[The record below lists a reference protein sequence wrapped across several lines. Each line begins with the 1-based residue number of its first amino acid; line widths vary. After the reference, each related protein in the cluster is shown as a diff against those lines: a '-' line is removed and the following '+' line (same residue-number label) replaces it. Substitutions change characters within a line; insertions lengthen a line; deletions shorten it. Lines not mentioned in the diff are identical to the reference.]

1 MSLYIWLLA
10 LVLAG
15 YACRAQLQPWQH
27 FDGSSMSNTNIVE
40 MTADKNGLLYL
51 GTHGGVDI
59 FDGRKFHFV
68 EIPNAVSLGLN
79 PFVNDLW
86 WGKNGLLWVSTRTH
100 IYTYDPANGKVRLLF
115 GNGSLP
121 LVGRIDVD
129 TIGNKF
135 YFFDEDSLA
144 IAPLCDTAIKV
155 EKKILAGAVIK
166 SRLSARG
173 KLFLFADY
181 NKVLK
186 LVNGRLEKVYE
197 APGLIDMDYS
207 LSTDQVVLLGEKE
220 LVAINCET
228 GVTDTLPQRCTWPY
242 QVSKTRFATLP
253 SGRLL
258 IQHAYGMDVYSSLH
272 DTAFVRFRAV
282 EGNPHSLNADFVL
295 RTFEDAKGNIWIS
308 EDGINFSVLPRSRSA
323 MNYISEK
330 MTGATRLW
338 ASYHDAKRQ
347 QVFTGSEFGI
357 CRFRYRGDTPRFT
370 KAIKPAG
377 MRFFEPLAFRKWNED
392 EVLVMTNGQE
402 HWLMNMNT
410 LRLRPF
416 DTLNR
421 RSGKLNY
428 YGALP
433 VSGSKLVFF
442 GQAGLCIYDR
452 STRKFTEAGKT
463 EDGGDI
469 IRKTGVMSAMVDKD
483 ARIWVADANEV
494 MVLDTGLRLMKRYK
508 AKSDKNPDGLT
519 NTVIMDMK
527 QTRSGH
533 IYLATMGGGV
543 LRLGADDHF
552 RPVPLVGDITSVFCL
567 AETSA
572 GILIITSGKGMICY
586 DENTGRSSVLSEH
599 YGMPVSDF
607 NQLALSWDDSMLVAA
622 GTKGYVVVPKSGLRP
637 LFADTANLTLMQGPV
652 VLHQLLLPR
661 GDENIE
667 VEIAIP
673 GYHAGA
679 NWKLRYRLEGV
690 DNNWRE
696 LASGEWEIRY
706 NSIKPGRYTLRVEA
720 HDANNVIYAVPAS
733 IEVVALPYFWE
744 TAWFRFFVAG
754 VFLAVLIAVVRFF
767 SQMQL
772 RWKLKKLE
780 DEQKVA
786 RERVRISRELHD
798 NVGSQLTYLISG
810 LESSNLLLKKQDT
823 ERLEQKLDKMRD
835 SARESMQQL
844 RDSIWALNNES
855 VQVSVLISRFRQW
868 MDHMMEAA
876 PQMHYSISGS
886 VAEDVSLDPLRSLNL
901 FRIMQEAIHNV
912 LKHSEADRVKVVYQ
926 SKGGEVSVIIEDDG
940 KGFSTGSKTGNG
952 QKTMAARA
960 AEAGGHLEVDSAP
973 GMGTKITVTI
983 GASAY

>member
-1 MSLYIWLLA
+1 ML
-10 LVLAG
+10 LVLVG
-15 YACRAQLQPWQH
+15 NACRAQLQPWQH

-40 MTADKNGLLYL
+40 MTVDKNGLLYL

-68 EIPNAVSLGLN
+68 EIPNAVSLGIN
-79 PFVNDLW
+79 PFVNDLR

-100 IYTYDPANGKVRLLF
+100 IYTYNPADGKVRLLF

-135 YFFDEDSLA
+135 YFIDEDSLA

-155 EKKILAGAVIK
+155 QKKLLAGAVIK
-166 SRLSARG
+166 SRLSAKG
-173 KLFLFADY
+173 ELFLFSDY

-186 LVNGRLEKVYE
+186 LINGRLNKIYE

-207 LSTDQVVLLGEKE
+207 RSTDQVVLLGEKE

-228 GVTDTLPQRCTWPY
+228 GVADTLPQKCTWPY

-258 IQHAYGMDVYSSLH
+258 IQHAYGMDVYASLR
-272 DTAFVRFRAV
+272 DTAPIRFRAV
-282 EGNPHSLNADFVL
+282 EGNPHSLNSDFVL
-295 RTFEDAKGNIWIS
+295 RTFEDPKGNIWIS
-308 EDGINFSVLPRSRSA
+308 EDGINFSVLPLRRSA

-357 CRFRYRGDTPRFT
+357 CRFRYKGDTPGFT
-370 KAIKPAG
+370 KAIKPRG
-377 MRFFEPLAFRKWNED
+377 MRFFEPLAFRKWGED
-392 EVLVMTNGQE
+392 EVLVLTNGQE
-402 HWLMNMNT
+402 HWILNT
-410 LRLRPF
+410 KSLSLRPF

-421 RSGKLNY
+421 RKGKLNY

-452 STRKFTEAGKT
+452 ATRKFTEAGKT
-463 EDGGDI
+463 AEGEDI
-469 IRKTGVMSAMVDKD
+469 IRKSGVMSAMVDRD
-483 ARIWVADANEV
+483 ALIWVADANSLQ
-494 MVLDTGLRLMKRYK
+494 VLDTGLRLVKKYT
-508 AKSDKNPDGLT
+508 AKSDKNPDGLS

-527 QTRSGH
+527 QTQSGH

-567 AETSA
+567 AETSP
-572 GILIITSGKGMICY
+572 GELLITSGKGMICY
-586 DENTGRSSVLSEH
+586 DEKTGRSCVLSEQ

-622 GTKGYVVVPKSGLRP
+622 GTKGYVVVPKSGLKP
-637 LFADTANLTLMQGPV
+637 LFADTAHVALMQGAV
-652 VLHQLLLPR
+652 VLRELVLPK
-661 GDENIE
+661 GNENVDLE
-667 VEIAIP
+667 VAIP
-673 GYHAGA
+673 GYLAGA
-679 NWKLRYRLEGV
+679 NWKLRYQLEGI
-690 DNNWRE
+690 DNKWRE

-720 HDANNVIYAVPAS
+720 YDANNVIYAFPAS
-733 IEVVALPYFWE
+733 LEIVALPYFWQ
-744 TAWFRFFVAG
+744 TAWFQLLIAG
-754 VFLAVLIAVVRFF
+754 VFLAVLIAVVRFL

-780 DEQKVA
+780 DEQKIA

-810 LESSNLLLKKQDT
+810 LESSNLLLKKKDN
-823 ERLEQKLDKMRD
+823 ERLEQKLDKMRS

-855 VQVSVLISRFRQW
+855 VQTSVLFSRFRQW
-868 MDHMMEAA
+868 MEQMMEAA
-876 PQMHYSISGS
+876 PDMHYRISGNIT
-886 VAEDVSLDPLRSLNL
+886 DDITLDPLRSLNL
-901 FRIMQEAIHNV
+901 FRVMQEAIHNV
-912 LKHSEADRVKVVYQ
+912 LKHSGANNVTVVYDCR
-926 SKGGEVSVIIEDDG
+926 GGSVTVTIEDDG
-940 KGFSTGSKTGNG
+940 KGFAKGEKVGNG

-960 AEAGGHLEVDSAP
+960 TEAGGHLEVNSAP
-973 GMGTKITVTI
+973 GKGTRVTVSI
-983 GASAY
+983 GAATY